1 MIVRNCINK
10 DLVTNIH
17 TENIDNDLSNQICLF
32 GLDNWFKLFLY
43 LSNAAVQVI
52 FFVIYVL

>member
-52 FFVIYVL
+52 FFVI